1 LLATTGS
8 EEPPQSAPLQAPWC
22 RPLRPR
28 ELGIDIQISMPEI
41 AEFIDECWTKPTLK
55 RGNSSES
62 DISSLI

>member
-1 LLATTGS
+1 
-8 EEPPQSAPLQAPWC
+8 
-22 RPLRPR
+22 
-28 ELGIDIQISMPEI
+28 MPEI